1 MPGSLCTPR
10 YKKFTSLLVE
20 ARIQAALT
28 QQAVA
33 DKLDRPQSFVA
44 KYEGGERRLDFIEL
58 IDIAAILKIEISDI
72 TAKIVNDCAIRG
84 Q

>member
-1 MPGSLCTPR
+1 MPGSLGTPR